1 MNRAEV
7 LDHGTRVCTAP
18 GAGFGTDTNVITL
31 ITAAGA
37 RELPLMSKEAAAGE
51 ILDAALALAP

>member
-18 GAGFGTDTNVITL
+18 GAGFGTDAL
-31 ITAAGA
+31 LLARFAAPRPQERA
-37 RELPLMSKEAAAGE
+37 
-51 ILDAALALAP
+51 LDLLHRLEQEP